1 MKRVFIFLTI
11 LGMMSGM
18 MYAQSISK
26 KSYRAE
32 IIAKGGYYLSSGT
45 PSGSIEAMLA
55 ARKFGCYASSCT
67 VMLTDDKQLVVVLG
81 AERLKIEKNMT
92 VEQLKKNGFWVMPVE
107 EYFVKYT
114 GGQKSQAPQPSALRI
129 VGDNVLSV
137 NENGDMDEKLNAK
150 MRLVLNVHAS
160 DSRRQMEMIGLLKK
174 LVRVHGLS
182 EKVDFAST
190 DLELCRL
197 LAENFQ
203 KSRVTYMQGD
213 LSPKAI
219 SKRAGEIGCQYDYET
234 LRDNPNWFKEA
245 KALKMPVWVGDV
257 HDKLEVKE
265 MLEKGVNGFLTENV
279 ALVSAWAERKPLVK
293 LMSFNI
299 RMSGMSEYDGVN
311 AWKNR
316 KEAVVRMFKEQNPDV
331 VGVQEMLPDQQAFLR
346 KELREY
352 NMVGLG
358 RDDGQKEGECMGIF
372 YKTDRFA
379 LKDSGTFWLSQTPE
393 SASMGWD
400 AACKRTVTYVK
411 LKDMQSGKSFYY
423 FNTHL
428 DHVGKIARQESVKLI
443 AEKIREIVGD
453 TNSVFVLGGDMNSP
467 VYDRIFT
474 PIVGAPTPNR
484 KNTSEFAIS
493 KVSNAARTE
502 ANNGALMKICR
513 SNAWQRDNSITYNGY
528 GKDKASQID
537 HLFSSIPTENLVF
550 QTLKKDYGVPY
561 ISDHYPIILIFS
573 LK

>member
-1 MKRVFIFLTI
+1 MKRLFIFLTL
-11 LGMMSGM
+11 LGMMSGT
-18 MYAQSISK
+18 MYAQVISK
-26 KSYRAE
+26 SLSHAKV
-32 IIAKGGYYLSSGT
+32 IADGGYYLSSGT
-45 PSGSIEAMLA
+45 SSGSMEAISA

-67 VMLTDDKQLVVVLG
+67 VMVTADNQVLVCFVQDDKVLDNN
-81 AERLKIEKNMT
+81 LT
-92 VEQLKKNGFWVMPVE
+92 QEQL
-107 EYFVKYT
+107 
-114 GGQKSQAPQPSALRI
+114 LRNN
-129 VGDNVLSV
+129 DF
-137 NENGDMDEKLNAK
+137 KK
-150 MRLVLNVHAS
+150 MRLDDYLLRYKKTQDLPEQQQNLQLPTITPDKIEQNPKMFLMLNFQTCTPRQREELIRVL
-160 DSRRQMEMIGLLKK
+160 GK
-174 LVRVHGLS
+174 LHKSNFLPN
-182 EKVDFAST
+182 KVIFASA
-190 DLELCRL
+190 DESICRAL
-197 LAENFQ
+197 VEKFKNIQVVSLQAKN
-203 KSRVTYMQGD
+203 
-213 LSPKAI
+213 SPKEI
-219 SKRAGEIGCQYDYET
+219 SKRVGKIGCVYDYAT
-234 LRDNPNWFKEA
+234 LQSHPNWVKEA
-245 KALKMPVWVGDV
+245 RTLNMPIGVSNVR
-257 HDKLEVKE
+257 KEQEVKE
-265 MLEKGVNGFLTENV
+265 MVRLGVDRFMTENV
-279 ALVSAWAERKPLVK
+279 AMVTAWAENKPLVK

-299 RMSGMSEYDGVN
+299 RMSGMPDVDGVN
-311 AWKNR
+311 AWPKR
-316 KEAVVRMFKEQNPDV
+316 KEAVVKMIMMENPDV
-331 VGVQEMLPDQQAFLR
+331 MGVQEMLPDQQKYLR
-346 KELREY
+346 KELRGY
-352 NMVGLG
+352 NMVGVG
-358 RDDGQKEGECMGIF
+358 RDDGKKEGECMGIF

-453 TNSVFVLGGDMNSP
+453 TNSVFVLGGDMNTP

-474 PIVGAPTPNR
+474 PIVGAPTPDR

-550 QTLKKDYGVPY
+550 KTLKKDYGVPY
-561 ISDHYPIILIFS
+561 ISDHYPIMLVFS

>member
-1 MKRVFIFLTI
+1 MKRLFIFLTL
-11 LGMMSGM
+11 LGMMSGT
-18 MYAQSISK
+18 MYAQVISK
-26 KSYRAE
+26 KASHAKVIAE
-32 IIAKGGYYLSSGT
+32 GGYYLSSGT
-45 PSGSIEAMLA
+45 SSGSMEAMSA

-67 VMLTDDKQLVVVLG
+67 VMVTADNQVLVCFVQDNKAVDNTKTEKQILQDKDFQV
-81 AERLKIEKNMT
+81 
-92 VEQLKKNGFWVMPVE
+92 
-107 EYFVKYT
+107 
-114 GGQKSQAPQPSALRI
+114 
-129 VGDNVLSV
+129 
-137 NENGDMDEKLNAK
+137 
-150 MRLVLNVHAS
+150 MRLEDYLLRYKKIHDLPEPQQSMDLSPVIS
-160 DSRRQMEMIGLLKK
+160 DNIGLDRKMFLMLNFQSCTPRQREELIGVLKK
-174 LVRVHGLS
+174 LYKSNYLPP
-182 EKVDFAST
+182 KILFASP
-190 DLELCRL
+190 DELICRSLVGNFKNIPVVL
-197 LAENFQ
+197 LQAQN
-203 KSRVTYMQGD
+203 
-213 LSPKAI
+213 SPKDI
-219 SKRAGEIGCQYDYET
+219 SKRVGRVECVYDYAT
-234 LRDNPNWFKEA
+234 LLNHPSWVKEA
-245 KALKMPVWVGDV
+245 KPLGMPIGVSNVR
-257 HDKLEVKE
+257 KEQEVKE
-265 MLEKGVNGFLTENV
+265 MVRLGVDRFMTENV
-279 ALVSAWAERKPLVK
+279 AMVTAWAENKPLVK

-299 RMSGMSEYDGVN
+299 RMSGMPDVDGVN
-311 AWKNR
+311 AWPKR
-316 KEAVVRMFKEQNPDV
+316 KEAVVKMIMMENPDV
-331 VGVQEMLPDQQAFLR
+331 MGVQEMLPDQQKYLR
-346 KELREY
+346 KELRGY
-352 NMVGLG
+352 NMVGVG
-358 RDDGQKEGECMGIF
+358 RDDGKKEGECMGIF

-474 PIVGAPTPNR
+474 PIVGAPTPDR

-528 GKDKASQID
+528 GKDKMSQID

-550 QTLKKDYGVPY
+550 KTLKKDYGVPY
-561 ISDHYPIILIFS
+561 ISDHYPIMLVFS